1 MLPFFVSAF
10 LYIWLT
16 LYKTG
21 TIMYN
26 RSRLFVFSLLA
37 ILASVLFACK
47 GNSDKSEIKTE
58 VVDRGPVVASFK
70 CQGSVRAAN
79 VVSVINPLRNSVV
92 AVHKMPGERVEKG
105 ELIMQLSKAQLLEEI
120 ADLNNQIQQ
129 KENALEKN
137 RLNVKSV
144 QLDLNQGEEAK
155 KARVLNMQH
164 SLEQQEKLLEAGG
177 TSQARVDQIKQNLLL
192 AEQDLNNQAEKNSLR
207 LQQLEMDERNLA
219 LQIES
224 FKKSMNTQRAI
235 LQKTDV
241 KAPVSGVLLE
251 IAGNVGDYVSLDQA
265 MVKIADEST
274 SKIVGTA
281 GKNKLDRIQAG
292 GEVEVTVNNET
303 FMGTIGQVYDDEN
316 SESVS
321 FDVFVAE
328 NDQQKLKGAENV
340 ELLVK
345 ANDKE
350 NVLRIRK
357 LPGMRL
363 SQHFDVLLQKQ
374 DEVIRTEIVLGTIG
388 KDYCEIISGVDE
400 GDVIRVEDP
409 STAQLQ

>member
-1 MLPFFVSAF
+1 MES
-10 LYIWLT
+10 
-16 LYKTG
+16 
-21 TIMYN
+21 

-37 ILASVLFACK
+37 ILACVLFACK

-70 CQGSVRAAN
+70 CQGSVRVAN
-79 VVSVINPLRNSVV
+79 VVAVLNPLRNSVV

-105 ELIMQLSKAQLLEEI
+105 ELIMQLDKTQIQDEI
-120 ADLNNQIQQ
+120 SDLNNQIQQ
-129 KENALEKN
+129 KQNALEKN

-155 KARVLNMQH
+155 KARVQNMQH

-192 AEQDLNNQAEKNSLR
+192 AEQDLNNQAEKNSIR
-207 LQQLEMDERNLA
+207 LQQLEMDEGNLA
-219 LQIES
+219 LQIQS
-224 FKKSMNTQRAI
+224 FKKSLNTQRTI

-251 IAGNVGDYVSLDQA
+251 IAGNVGDYVSLDQVL
-265 MVKIADEST
+265 VKIADESAL
-274 SKIVGTA
+274 KIVGTA
-281 GKNKLDRIQAG
+281 GKNKLSLIQSG
-292 GEVEVTVNNET
+292 GEVEVTVNNEK
-303 FMGTIGQVYDDEN
+303 FMGTIGQVYNDEN

-357 LPGMRL
+357 LPGMKL
-363 SQHFDVLLQKQ
+363 SQHFDVLLQKE
-374 DEVIRTEIVLGTIG
+374 DEVIRTEIVVGTIG
-388 KDYCEIISGVDE
+388 KDYCEIISGVNE
-400 GDVIRVEDP
+400 GDVILVEDP
-409 STAQLQ
+409 STAMVQ

>member
-1 MLPFFVSAF
+1 
-10 LYIWLT
+10 
-16 LYKTG
+16 
-21 TIMYN
+21 MYN

-79 VVSVINPLRNSVV
+79 VVSLLNPLRNSVV

-129 KENALEKN
+129 KENSLEKN

-224 FKKSMNTQRAI
+224 FKKSLNTQRTI

-251 IAGNVGDYVSLDQA
+251 IAGSVGDYVSLDQA
-265 MVKIADEST
+265 LVKIADEST

-292 GEVEVTVNNET
+292 GEVEVTVNDET

-328 NDQQKLKGAENV
+328 NDQQKLNGAENV

-350 NVLRIRK
+350 DVLRIRK
-357 LPGMRL
+357 LPGMIL

-388 KDYCEIISGVDE
+388 KDYCEIISGVNE

-409 STAQLQ
+409 SNAQLQ

>member
-1 MLPFFVSAF
+1 MD
-10 LYIWLT
+10 
-16 LYKTG
+16 
-21 TIMYN
+21 N

-79 VVSVINPLRNSVV
+79 VVSVLNPLRNSVV
-92 AVHKMPGERVEKG
+92 AVQKMPGERVEKG
-105 ELIMQLSKAQLLEEI
+105 ELIMQLDKTQILDEI
-120 ADLNNQIQQ
+120 ASLNNQIQQ

-137 RLNVKSV
+137 RLNARSI
-144 QLDLNQGEEAK
+144 QLDLNQSEQAK
-155 KARVLNMQH
+155 KARVQNMQN

-192 AEQDLNNQAEKNSLR
+192 AEQDLNNQAEKNSIR
-207 LQQLEMDERNLA
+207 LQQLEMDERNLT
-219 LQIES
+219 LQIQS
-224 FKKSMNTQRAI
+224 FKKSLNTQRAI

-241 KAPVSGVLLE
+241 KAPVSGILLE
-251 IAGNVGDYVSLDQA
+251 LAGNVGDYVSLDQVL
-265 MVKIADEST
+265 VKIADESAL
-274 SKIVGTA
+274 KIVGTA
-281 GKNKLDRIQAG
+281 GKNKLSLIHAG
-292 GEVEVTVNNET
+292 GKVEVLVNGEK

-328 NDQQKLKGAENV
+328 NEQQKLMGVENI

-350 NVLRIRK
+350 NVLRILK
-357 LPGMRL
+357 LPGMKL
-363 SQHFDVLLQKQ
+363 SQHFDVLLQKD
-374 DEVIRTEIVLGTIG
+374 DEVVRTEIVLGTFG
-388 KDYCEIISGVDE
+388 KDYCEIISGVNE
-400 GDVIRVEDP
+400 GDVILVEDP
-409 STAQLQ
+409 STAMVQ

>member
-1 MLPFFVSAF
+1 
-10 LYIWLT
+10 
-16 LYKTG
+16 
-21 TIMYN
+21 MYN

>member
-1 MLPFFVSAF
+1 MD
-10 LYIWLT
+10 
-16 LYKTG
+16 
-21 TIMYN
+21 N

-37 ILASVLFACK
+37 ILASALFACK

-58 VVDRGPVVASFK
+58 VVNRGPVVASFK

-79 VVSVINPLRNSVV
+79 VVSVLNLLRNSVV

-105 ELIMQLSKAQLLEEI
+105 ELIMQLNKTQIQDEI

-192 AEQDLNNQAEKNSLR
+192 AEQDLNNQAEKNLIR

-219 LQIES
+219 LQIQGY
-224 FKKSMNTQRAI
+224 KKNLATQRAI

-241 KAPVSGVLLE
+241 KAPVSGILLE
-251 IAGNVGDYVSLDQA
+251 IAGNVGDYVALDQA
-265 MVKIADEST
+265 LLKIADESA

-281 GKNKLDRIQAG
+281 GKNKLSLIQSG
-292 GEVEVTVNNET
+292 GEVEVTVNNEK

-357 LPGMRL
+357 LPGMTL

-388 KDYCEIISGVDE
+388 KDYCEIISGVEE
-400 GDVIRVEDP
+400 GDVILVEDP
-409 STAQLQ
+409 STAQVQ

>member
-1 MLPFFVSAF
+1 M
-10 LYIWLT
+10 
-16 LYKTG
+16 
-21 TIMYN
+21 
-26 RSRLFVFSLLA
+26 
-37 ILASVLFACK
+37 SVL
-47 GNSDKSEIKTE
+47 
-58 VVDRGPVVASFK
+58 
-70 CQGSVRAAN
+70 
-79 VVSVINPLRNSVV
+79 NPLRNSVV
-92 AVHKMPGERVEKG
+92 ALRKMPGERVEKG
-105 ELIMQLSKAQLLEEI
+105 ELIMQLDKTQIQDEI
-120 ADLNNQIQQ
+120 DDLNNQIQQ

-155 KARVLNMQH
+155 KARVQNMQH

-207 LQQLEMDERNLA
+207 LRQLEMDERNLA

-224 FKKSMNTQRAI
+224 FKKSLTTQLAI

-241 KAPVSGVLLE
+241 KAPVSGIVLE
-251 IAGNVGDYVSLDQA
+251 IAGNVGDYVALDQA
-265 MVKIADEST
+265 LVKIADESAN
-274 SKIVGTA
+274 KIVGTA

-292 GEVEVTVNNET
+292 GEVEVTANNAT
-303 FMGTIGQVYDDEN
+303 FIGTIGQVYDDEN
-316 SESVS
+316 PESVS

-328 NDQQKLKGAENV
+328 NDQQKLKEAENV
-340 ELLVK
+340 EILVK

-357 LPGMRL
+357 LPGMTL
-363 SQHFDVLLQKQ
+363 SPHFDVLLQKQ

-388 KDYCEIISGVDE
+388 KDYCEIISGVNE
-400 GDVIRVEDP
+400 GDIIRVEDP
-409 STAQLQ
+409 STAQVQ

>member
-1 MLPFFVSAF
+1 MH
-10 LYIWLT
+10 
-16 LYKTG
+16 
-21 TIMYN
+21 N
-26 RSRLFVFSLLA
+26 RSQLFVFGLLA

-47 GNSDKSEIKTE
+47 GNSDKSAIKTE
-58 VVDRGPVVASFK
+58 VVDRGPVVVSFK
-70 CQGSVRAAN
+70 CQGNIRAAN

-92 AVHKMPGERVEKG
+92 AVHKIPSERVEKG
-105 ELIMQLSKAQLLEEI
+105 ELILQLNKNQIQDEI

-137 RLNVKSV
+137 RLNVKSI

-155 KARVLNMQH
+155 KARVQNMRH

-192 AEQDLNNQAEKNSLR
+192 AEQDLNNQAEKNSMR

-219 LQIES
+219 LQIQS
-224 FKKSMNTQRAI
+224 FKKSLATQRAI

-241 KAPVSGVLLE
+241 KAPVSGILLE
-251 IAGNVGDYVSLDQA
+251 VAGNVGDYVALDQA
-265 MVKIADEST
+265 PVKIADEST
-274 SKIVGTA
+274 SKIIGSA
-281 GKNKLDRIQAG
+281 GKNKLALIQPG
-292 GEVEVTVNNET
+292 GEVEVTVNNAT

-321 FDVFVAE
+321 FDVFVDE
-328 NDQQKLKGAENV
+328 NNQQKLAGGENV

-357 LPGMRL
+357 LPGMKL
-363 SQHFDVLLQKQ
+363 SQHFDVLVQKN
-374 DEVIRTEIVLGTIG
+374 DELIRTEIVLGTIG
-388 KDYCEIISGVDE
+388 KDYCEIISGVNE
-400 GDVIRVEDP
+400 GDIIRVEDP
-409 STAQLQ
+409 STAQVQ